1 MILNK
6 VWNFIIKHKV
16 TFISIV
22 ISLFVILFLINKN
35 DKKLE
40 MIQKENKELIKRNE
54 RITENY
60 NIIIGKLSKEQ
71 KELRKEQKLLF
82 DSIQL
87 IKNDKKE
94 LIQTIGN
101 LKYENFKNSKAF
113 ETDLDSIVFYLNEQY
128 N

>member
-6 VWNFIIKHKV
+6 VWNFIIKYKV
-16 TFISIV
+16 TLISIV